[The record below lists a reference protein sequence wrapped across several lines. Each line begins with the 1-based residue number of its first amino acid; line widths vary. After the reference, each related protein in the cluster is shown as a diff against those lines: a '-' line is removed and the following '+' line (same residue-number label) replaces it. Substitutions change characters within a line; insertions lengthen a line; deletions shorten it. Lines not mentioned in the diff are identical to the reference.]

1 MPFLVVRSSISTFGP
16 YLKKIDMA
24 SITDFKR
31 LFDRYQEDGA
41 KQGISIA

>member
-1 MPFLVVRSSISTFGP
+1 
-16 YLKKIDMA
+16 MA

-41 KQGISIA
+41 KQGISIAPPTLLRPIWHYNRTLKC